1 MLARIADVG
10 PLNGPLIAGRYL
22 LGEPLGS
29 GGAAVVRRGWDTC
42 EGRAVALKSPP
53 VDGRKDAA
61 VAGREMGSWSRG
73 QRRPSRLTRSA
84 GASSERDGSCP
95 LSRTH
100 ISRGSTRMLKLRGGP
115 GWRWSWWMGWTCG
128 APCASTARIS
138 TLAALDVGRQMCAAL
153 AAVHAAGVVH
163 RDVKPQNVML
173 SHGGHATLIDFDL
186 AWTPALRDDWEPNL
200 VYGTPEYM
208 APEQAMGER
217 ITAATDIYALGVTLY
232 ELLAGSAPFHSS
244 TASAIMW
251 RHVTETPQ
259 PLREWRHDLPAPV
272 ERAVMRALA
281 KEPRRRYPSAEA
293 MARALAQAQD
303 VARLAPTHRG
313 VRFISLPTVAPH
325 MAETL
330 APVPAVVCPAPTPAP
345 PPPMPLGARAGPL
358 AYAGLLGAGTDWPYA
373 DAGPLRDAIPAH
385 AHLTS
390 RRERR
395 GGHEPRGA
403 GIIPGWA
410 RRAARGS
417 WEVSDADFLRYSSG

>member
-61 VAGREMGSWSRG
+61 VAGREMGSLVARPADAVSLDAL
-73 QRRPSRLTRSA
+73 RRRIEREGRIMSALTHPHIARVYA
-84 GASSERDGSCP
+84 YVEVEGWPWLALELVDGVD
-95 LSRTH
+95 
-100 ISRGSTRMLKLRGGP
+100 LRRAVCEHGP
-115 GWRWSWWMGWTCG
+115 
-128 APCASTARIS
+128 IS

-217 ITAATDIYALGVTLY
+217 ITAATDIYALGVMLY

-345 PPPMPLGARAGPL
+345 PPPIHSAPEPGRWLTRAFWALVLIGLMLTLVLFATLSQRMP
-358 AYAGLLGAGTDWPYA
+358 
-373 DAGPLRDAIPAH
+373 I
-385 AHLTS
+385 
-390 RRERR
+390 
-395 GGHEPRGA
+395 
-403 GIIPGWA
+403 
-410 RRAARGS
+410 
-417 WEVSDADFLRYSSG
+417 